1 MIRDDVG
8 VAMGESGELHV
19 ALLGPAQAWRG
30 DREAVIGPAR
40 RQAVLAALV
49 LRGGRLVSYEQLID
63 GVWGDKPPPTGRRV
77 LPSYVY
83 ALRRALDVP
92 SVGQDRSVIRGG
104 PGGYRF
110 AAPVRLDTARLT
122 ELSVG
127 TGRLLDAGDTSGAL
141 AAAEQGL
148 RLFRGEPLAGLP
160 GPYALGERQRLLIE
174 RRSLQKQRL
183 ECLLRLG
190 RGSEVLADLASPEAA
205 PLLDEP
211 VQALRIRALYGMGR
225 QGEALAAYEGL
236 RRRLREELGTAP
248 SAALRDLHAGVLRH
262 DDTAVLGGSATAGGS
277 AFPDAATAS
286 KAPTVD
292 AARRPRAS
300 PPSVSA
306 QARPL
311 RTVNELPGNA
321 GKLIGRVAEVATL
334 TAPAPDDAVMV
345 ATVDGPAGVGKT
357 SLLVHAAWTLRPQHP
372 DGVLF
377 LDLLTHH
384 SPAGDRPLTKRL
396 LQRLLRTLGVADADI
411 PQDRDGLIA
420 AWRDATSGLRL
431 LLVLDDVGSAA
442 QVRPLLPAG
451 PGSRVLVAG
460 RHRLAGLDADRCVT
474 LEPLPT
480 NDSIDLLRRL
490 IGVARSDADPGAVT
504 DLARLCGGLPLALRI
519 AGARL
524 QHRPSW
530 SPAHLAARMA
540 REERRLGELS
550 AGDRSVEA
558 AFSMSY
564 EQLSEPRQRTFRLL
578 GQAPTPEFDA
588 WTPAV
593 MLGVDVDEAEIIL
606 EELYDAS
613 LVLQPSPGRYRLHDL
628 VRVHARKLADARPE
642 EAAQARRRV
651 LELYVQAGRAT
662 SDDGRASD
670 GDPQRFDSARDAAR
684 WLDAAGADL
693 ADVPKYAAAHGE
705 DVLATHLGVALRD
718 YFLHH
723 DRYDEGRTA
732 LTPALHAAERSGDP
746 ALRAQVA
753 ASLGL
758 LDYQQGRHAQG
769 GDWFRQA
776 LKSARESG
784 DETLAA
790 LALTGVA
797 TQDFLQGQHDMVT
810 ATMDEVLPVL
820 KRAGDEWGVSQ
831 ALALRSFSRFMQGAV
846 RTAFA
851 DARAGL
857 AAAESNGR
865 PIPISQRLIGLADGH
880 AALGERAEARAV
892 LLRSEALL
900 QEAGDPLLLALTLTR
915 LGSLAEDLAEA
926 ERRQRQALALHAGI
940 SPRSEPHRTRLEMEI
955 RRRLG
960 QSYAAAGAR
969 VRARR
974 EFCAALAL
982 ERAAEHPDLQEQL
995 RASLAEVDG
1004 E

>member
-1 MIRDDVG
+1 M
-8 VAMGESGELHV
+8 AMGPSEELHV
-19 ALLGPAQAWRG
+19 ALLGPVQAWRG
-30 DREAVIGPAR
+30 DREAVVGPAR

-49 LRGGRLVSYEQLID
+49 LRGGRLVSHEQLID
-63 GVWGDKPPPTGRRV
+63 GVWGDQPPPTGRRV

-92 SVGQDRSVIRGG
+92 GAGQDGSVIRGG
-104 PGGYRF
+104 SGGYRF

-127 TGRLLDAGDTSGAL
+127 TGGLLDAGDTSGAL

-174 RRSLQKQRL
+174 RRSLQQQRL
-183 ECLLRLG
+183 ECLLQLG

-205 PLLDEP
+205 HPLDEP
-211 VQALRIRALYGMGR
+211 VLALRIRALYGTGR

-236 RRRLREELGTAP
+236 RRRLREELGAAP
-248 SAALRDLHAGVLRH
+248 SAALRDLHAAVLRH

-277 AFPDAATAS
+277 VLPDAATAS
-286 KAPTVD
+286 KAPT
-292 AARRPRAS
+292 AAASRRPRAS
-300 PPSVSA
+300 LPPVSA

-321 GKLIGRVAEVATL
+321 GKLIGRVAEVAAL
-334 TAPAPDDAVMV
+334 TAPAPHDAVTV

-396 LQRLLRTLGVADADI
+396 LQRLLRTLGTADADV
-411 PQDRDGLIA
+411 PQDRDDLIA
-420 AWRDATSGLRL
+420 AWRDTTSGLRL

-451 PGSRVLVAG
+451 PGSHVLVAG
-460 RHRLAGLDADRCVT
+460 RRRLTGLDADRCVT

-480 NDSIDLLRRL
+480 TDSIGLLRRL
-490 IGVARSDADPGAVT
+490 IGEARSDADPEAVT

-530 SPAHLAARMA
+530 SPAHLAVRMA
-540 REERRLGELS
+540 RDERRLGELS

-558 AFSMSY
+558 AFHMSY
-564 EQLSEPRQRTFRLL
+564 EQLSEARQRTFRLL
-578 GQAPTPEFDA
+578 GHAPTPEFDA
-588 WTPAV
+588 WTPAA
-593 MLGVDVDEAEIIL
+593 MLGVGVDEAEIVL

-613 LVLQPSPGRYRLHDL
+613 LVLQPGPGRYRLHDL

-642 EAAQARRRV
+642 ETAQACRQA
-651 LELYVQAGRAT
+651 LELYVQAGRLT
-662 SDDGRASD
+662 GDDGRASD
-670 GDPQRFDSARDAAR
+670 GDPPRFDSARDAAR
-684 WLDAAGADL
+684 WLDGAGADL
-693 ADVPKYAAAHGE
+693 ADVPRYAAAHGE
-705 DVLATHLGVALRD
+705 DVLAAQLGVALRD

-732 LTPALHAAERSGDP
+732 LTTALQAAERTGDP
-746 ALRAQVA
+746 ALRVQAA

-769 GDWFRQA
+769 GDWFREA
-776 LKSARESG
+776 LKSARENG
-784 DETLAA
+784 DETMAA
-790 LALTGVA
+790 LPLTGLA
-797 TQDFLQGQHDMVT
+797 IQDFLQGRYDTVT

-820 KRAGDEWGVSQ
+820 ERTDDEWGMSL
-831 ALALRSFSRFMQGAV
+831 ALALRSMSRFVQGEVLAS
-846 RTAFA
+846 FA
-851 DARAGL
+851 DARAAL
-857 AAAESNGR
+857 AAAERNGR
-865 PIPISQRLIGLADGH
+865 PIAVSQRLVSLADGH

-892 LLRSEALL
+892 LLRGEALL
-900 QEAGDPLLLALTLTR
+900 RETGDALLLALTLTR
-915 LGSLAEDLAEA
+915 LGSVAENLAEA
-926 ERRQRQALALHAGI
+926 ERRHREALALHAGI
-940 SPRSEPHRTRLEMEI
+940 SRRSEPHRTRLEMEI

-969 VRARR
+969 ARARR
-974 EFCAALAL
+974 EFRTALAV
-982 ERAAEHPDLQEQL
+982 ERAAEHPELQEEL
-995 RASLAEVDG
+995 RASLAEVDR

>member
-1 MIRDDVG
+1 M
-8 VAMGESGELHV
+8 ATATSEELHV
-19 ALLGPAQAWRG
+19 ALLGPVQAWRD
-30 DREAVIGPAR
+30 DREATIGPAR

-49 LRGGRLVSYEQLID
+49 LRRGRLVSHEQLID
-63 GVWGDKPPPTGRRV
+63 GVWGDRPPPTGRRV

-92 SVGQDRSVIRGG
+92 STGQDRSVIRGG

-110 AAPVRLDTARLT
+110 AAPVRLDTTRLA
-122 ELSVG
+122 ELSAD
-127 TGRLLDAGDTSGAL
+127 TGELLEAGDASGAL

-174 RRSLQKQRL
+174 RRSLQHQRL

-190 RGSEVLADLASPEAA
+190 RGSEVLAELASPEAA
-205 PLLDEP
+205 HPLDEP
-211 VQALRIRALYGMGR
+211 VQALRIRALYGTGR

-236 RRRLREELGTAP
+236 RRRLREELGAAP
-248 SAALRDLHAGVLRH
+248 SAALRDLHAAVLRH
-262 DDTAVLGGSATAGGS
+262 DDTAVLGRSATTGAS
-277 AFPDAATAS
+277 PSPDAATTS
-286 KAPTVD
+286 KART
-292 AARRPRAS
+292 AAASPHPRAQQS
-300 PPSVSA
+300 SVSA
-306 QARPL
+306 SRARPP

-321 GKLIGRVAEVATL
+321 GKLIGRVAEVGAL
-334 TAPAPDDAVMV
+334 TAPAPDDAVTV

-384 SPAGDRPLTKRL
+384 SPAGDRPSTQRL
-396 LQRLLRTLGVADADI
+396 LQRLLRTLGMADADV
-411 PQDRDGLIA
+411 PRDQDGLIA
-420 AWRDATSGLRL
+420 AWRDVTSGLRL

-460 RHRLAGLDADRCVT
+460 RHRLTGLDADRCVT

-480 NDSIDLLRRL
+480 TDAIGLLRRL
-490 IGVARSDADPGAVT
+490 IGAARTDADPEAVT

-530 SPAHLAARMA
+530 SPTHLAARMA

-558 AFSMSY
+558 AFHMSY
-564 EQLSEPRQRTFRLL
+564 EQLSAARQRAFRLL
-578 GQAPTPEFDA
+578 GHAPTPEFDA

-593 MLGVDVDEAEIIL
+593 MLGVAVDEAENVL
-606 EELYDAS
+606 EELYDAN
-613 LVLQPSPGRYRLHDL
+613 LVLQPGPGRYRLHDL

-642 EAAQARRRV
+642 EAAQARRRI
-651 LELYVQAGRAT
+651 LDLYVQAGRLT
-662 SDDGRASD
+662 GDDGRAAD

-684 WLDAAGADL
+684 WLDQAGAAL
-693 ADVPKYAAAHGE
+693 TDVPAYAAAHGE
-705 DVLATHLGVALRD
+705 DVLAAQLGVALRD

-723 DRYDEGRTA
+723 GRYDEGRAALTTA
-732 LTPALHAAERSGDP
+732 LRAAERSADP
-746 ALRAQVA
+746 RLPVLVA

-758 LDYQQGRHAQG
+758 LDYQQGRYTQG
-769 GDWFRQA
+769 CDWFRQA
-776 LKSARESG
+776 LESARENG
-784 DETLAA
+784 DATLAA
-790 LALTGVA
+790 LPRTGLAV
-797 TQDFLQGQHDMVT
+797 QDLLRGRYDAVT
-810 ATMDEVLPVL
+810 ATLDEVVPVL
-820 KRAGDEWGVSQ
+820 RQADDAWGVSM
-831 ALALRSFSRFMQGAV
+831 ALALRSMSRAAQGDLA
-846 RTAFA
+846 AALA
-851 DARAGL
+851 DARSAL
-857 AAAESNGR
+857 AAAERNGR
-865 PIPISQRLIGLADGH
+865 PIPVSQHLVALADGH
-880 AALGERAEARAV
+880 AALGERKEARAA

-900 QEAGDPLLLALTLTR
+900 REAGDALLLALTLTR
-915 LGSLAEDLAEA
+915 LGSVAEDLAEA
-926 ERRQRQALALHAGI
+926 ERRHHQALALHAGI
-940 SPRSEPHRTRLEMEI
+940 SQRSEPHRTRLEMEI

-960 QSYAAAGAR
+960 LSYAAAGAR

-974 EFCAALAL
+974 EFRAALAL
-982 ERAAEHPDLQEQL
+982 ERAAEHPELREQL
-995 RASLAEVDG
+995 GTALAEVEG

>member
-1 MIRDDVG
+1 M
-8 VAMGESGELHV
+8 
-19 ALLGPAQAWRG
+19 LGPVQVWRG
-30 DREAVIGPAR
+30 DREAAIGPVR

-49 LRGGRLVSYEQLID
+49 LRGSRLVSYEQLID

-92 SVGQDRSVIRGG
+92 SVGQDGSVIRGG
-104 PGGYRF
+104 SGGYRF

-141 AAAEQGL
+141 ADAEQGL

-160 GPYALGERQRLLIE
+160 GPYASGERQRLLVE

-205 PLLDEP
+205 PPLDEP
-211 VQALRIRALYGMGR
+211 VQALKIRALYGMGR

-236 RRRLREELGTAP
+236 RRRLREELGAAP
-248 SAALRDLHAGVLRH
+248 SAALRELHAAVLRH
-262 DDTAVLGGSATAGGS
+262 DDKAVIGGSGTNGGSGTSGGSASPGAG
-277 AFPDAATAS
+277 TAS
-286 KAPTVD
+286 KASTVD
-292 AARRPRAS
+292 AAWRPRAA
-300 PPSVSA
+300 PPSVSVSVSA
-306 QARPL
+306 QARSP

-321 GKLIGRVAEVATL
+321 GKLMGRGAEVATL
-334 TAPAPDDAVMV
+334 TAPAPDDGVMV

-384 SPAGDRPLTKRL
+384 SPAGDRPMTKRL
-396 LQRLLRTLGVADADI
+396 LQRLLRTLGTADADI

-420 AWRDATSGLRL
+420 AWRDVTSGRRL

-460 RHRLAGLDADRCVT
+460 RHRLTGLDADRCVT

-480 NDSIDLLRRL
+480 NDSIWLLRRL
-490 IGVARSDADPGAVT
+490 IGGARSDADPEAVK

-530 SPAHLAARMA
+530 TPAHLAARMA

-558 AFSMSY
+558 AFHMSY
-564 EQLSEPRQRTFRLL
+564 EQLNQARQRAFRLL
-578 GQAPTPEFDA
+578 GHAPTPEFDA

-593 MLGVDVDEAEIIL
+593 MLGVGVDEAEIVL

-613 LVLQPSPGRYRLHDL
+613 LVLQPGPGRYRLHDL
-628 VRVHARKLADARPE
+628 VRVHARKLADVRPE
-642 EAAQARRRV
+642 EAAQARRRA
-651 LELYVQAGRAT
+651 LELYVQAGRLT

-684 WLDAAGADL
+684 WLDAVGADL
-693 ADVPKYAAAHGE
+693 ADVPRYAAAHGE
-705 DVLATHLGVALRD
+705 DVLAAELGVALRD

-732 LTPALHAAERSGDP
+732 LKSALRAAERSGDP

-758 LDYQQGRHAQG
+758 LDYQQGRLAEG

-776 LKSARESG
+776 LKSAREIG
-784 DETLAA
+784 DETLVA
-790 LALTGVA
+790 LALTGLA
-797 TQDFLQGQHDMVT
+797 TQDFLQGQYDTVT
-810 ATMDEVLPVL
+810 ATMDEVLPAL
-820 KRAGDEWGVSQ
+820 KRANDAWGESL
-831 ALALRSFSRFMQGAV
+831 ALALRSMSRFTQGEV

-857 AAAESNGR
+857 AAAERNGR

-880 AALGERAEARAV
+880 EALGERAEARAV

-900 QEAGDPLLLALTLTR
+900 REAGDPLLLALTLTR
-915 LGSLAEDLAEA
+915 LGSIAEDLGEA
-926 ERRQRQALALHAGI
+926 ERRHRQALELHAGI
-940 SPRSEPHRTRLEMEI
+940 SRRSEPHRTRLEMEI

-960 QSYAAAGAR
+960 QSYAQAGAR

-974 EFCAALAL
+974 QFCAALAL
-982 ERAAEHPDLQEQL
+982 ERAAEHPELREQL

>member
-1 MIRDDVG
+1 M
-8 VAMGESGELHV
+8 
-19 ALLGPAQAWRG
+19 
-30 DREAVIGPAR
+30 
-40 RQAVLAALV
+40 LAALL
-49 LRGGRLVSYEQLID
+49 LRGGRLVSHEQLID
-63 GVWGDKPPPTGRRV
+63 GVWGDQPPPTGRRV

-92 SVGQDRSVIRGG
+92 GAGRDRSVIRGG
-104 PGGYRF
+104 SGGYRF
-110 AAPVRLDTARLT
+110 TAPVRLDTARLT
-122 ELSVG
+122 ELAMG
-127 TGRLLDAGDTSGAL
+127 TGGLLDAGDTSGAL

-160 GPYALGERQRLLIE
+160 GPYALGERQRLLIK
-174 RRSLQKQRL
+174 RRSLQQQRL
-183 ECLLRLG
+183 ECLLQLG

-205 PLLDEP
+205 HPLDEP
-211 VQALRIRALYGMGR
+211 VLALRIRALYGTGR

-236 RRRLREELGTAP
+236 RRRLREELGAAP
-248 SAALRDLHAGVLRH
+248 SAALRDLHAAVLRH

-277 AFPDAATAS
+277 AFPDAAPAS
-286 KAPTVD
+286 KAST
-292 AARRPRAS
+292 AAASRRPRAS
-300 PPSVSA
+300 PVSA

-321 GKLIGRVAEVATL
+321 GKLIGRLAEVAAL
-334 TAPAPDDAVMV
+334 TAPALHDAVTV

-396 LQRLLRTLGVADADI
+396 LQRLLRTLGTADADV
-411 PQDRDGLIA
+411 PQDRDDLIA

-451 PGSRVLVAG
+451 PGSHVLVAG
-460 RHRLAGLDADRCVT
+460 RRRLTGLDADRCVT

-480 NDSIDLLRRL
+480 TDSIGLLRRL
-490 IGVARSDADPGAVT
+490 IGEARTDAAPEAVA

-558 AFSMSY
+558 AFHMSY
-564 EQLSEPRQRTFRLL
+564 EQLRPARQRAFRLL
-578 GQAPTPEFDA
+578 GHAPTPEFDA

-593 MLGVDVDEAEIIL
+593 MLGLGVDEAEIIL

-613 LVLQPSPGRYRLHDL
+613 LVLQPGPGRYRLHDL
-628 VRVHARKLADARPE
+628 VRVHARKLADALPE
-642 EAAQARRRV
+642 ETAQARRQV
-651 LELYVQAGRAT
+651 LELYVQAGRLT
-662 SDDGRASD
+662 GDDGRASD

-684 WLDAAGADL
+684 WLDKAGADL
-693 ADVPKYAAAHGE
+693 ADVPRYAAAHGE
-705 DVLATHLGVALRD
+705 DVLATQLAVALRD

-732 LTPALHAAERSGDP
+732 LTTALRAAERSGDP
-746 ALRAQVA
+746 ALRVLTAV
-753 ASLGL
+753 SLGL
-758 LDYQQGRHAQG
+758 LDYQQGRHAPG

-776 LKSARESG
+776 LKCARENG
-784 DETLAA
+784 DESMAA
-790 LALTGVA
+790 LPLTGLA
-797 TQDFLQGQHDMVT
+797 IQDYLQGRYDTVT

-820 KRAGDEWGVSQ
+820 KRADDEWGVSL
-831 ALALRSFSRFMQGAV
+831 ALALRSMSRFMQGEV
-846 RTAFA
+846 LTSFA
-851 DARAGL
+851 DARAAL
-857 AAAESNGR
+857 AAAERNGR
-865 PIPISQRLIGLADGH
+865 PIPVSQRLVSLADGH
-880 AALGERAEARAV
+880 AALGDRAEARAV

-900 QEAGDPLLLALTLTR
+900 REAGDALLLALTLTR
-915 LGSLAEDLAEA
+915 LGSVAEDLAEA
-926 ERRQRQALALHAGI
+926 QLRHRQALALHAGI
-940 SPRSEPHRTRLEMEI
+940 SRRSEPHRTRLEMEI

-969 VRARR
+969 ARARR
-974 EFCAALAL
+974 EFRTALAV
-982 ERAAEHPDLQEQL
+982 ERAAEHPELQEKL
-995 RASLAEVDG
+995 RAALAEVDR

>member
-1 MIRDDVG
+1 
-8 VAMGESGELHV
+8 
-19 ALLGPAQAWRG
+19 
-30 DREAVIGPAR
+30 
-40 RQAVLAALV
+40 
-49 LRGGRLVSYEQLID
+49 
-63 GVWGDKPPPTGRRV
+63 
-77 LPSYVY
+77 
-83 ALRRALDVP
+83 
-92 SVGQDRSVIRGG
+92 
-104 PGGYRF
+104 
-110 AAPVRLDTARLT
+110 
-122 ELSVG
+122 
-127 TGRLLDAGDTSGAL
+127 
-141 AAAEQGL
+141 
-148 RLFRGEPLAGLP
+148 
-160 GPYALGERQRLLIE
+160 
-174 RRSLQKQRL
+174 
-183 ECLLRLG
+183 
-190 RGSEVLADLASPEAA
+190 
-205 PLLDEP
+205 
-211 VQALRIRALYGMGR
+211 
-225 QGEALAAYEGL
+225 
-236 RRRLREELGTAP
+236 
-248 SAALRDLHAGVLRH
+248 
-262 DDTAVLGGSATAGGS
+262 
-277 AFPDAATAS
+277 
-286 KAPTVD
+286 
-292 AARRPRAS
+292 
-300 PPSVSA
+300 
-306 QARPL
+306 
-311 RTVNELPGNA
+311 
-321 GKLIGRVAEVATL
+321 
-334 TAPAPDDAVMV
+334 
-345 ATVDGPAGVGKT
+345 
-357 SLLVHAAWTLRPQHP
+357 
-372 DGVLF
+372 
-377 LDLLTHH
+377 
-384 SPAGDRPLTKRL
+384 
-396 LQRLLRTLGVADADI
+396 
-411 PQDRDGLIA
+411 
-420 AWRDATSGLRL
+420 
-431 LLVLDDVGSAA
+431 
-442 QVRPLLPAG
+442 
-451 PGSRVLVAG
+451 
-460 RHRLAGLDADRCVT
+460 
-474 LEPLPT
+474 
-480 NDSIDLLRRL
+480 
-490 IGVARSDADPGAVT
+490 
-504 DLARLCGGLPLALRI
+504 
-519 AGARL
+519 
-524 QHRPSW
+524 
-530 SPAHLAARMA
+530 
-540 REERRLGELS
+540 
-550 AGDRSVEA
+550 
-558 AFSMSY
+558 
-564 EQLSEPRQRTFRLL
+564 
-578 GQAPTPEFDA
+578 
-588 WTPAV
+588 

-732 LTPALHAAERSGDP
+732 LTPLHAAERSGDP

-900 QEAGDPLLLALTLTR
+900 QG
-915 LGSLAEDLAEA
+915 
-926 ERRQRQALALHAGI
+926 RR
-940 SPRSEPHRTRLEMEI
+940 S
-955 RRRLG
+955 
-960 QSYAAAGAR
+960 AAAGLDVDAAGIAR
-969 VRARR
+969 GGPCGGGTPPTPGTGTARR
-974 EFCAALAL
+974 HLAAFGAAPHTTRDGDPAPPGPVVRGGRSAGAGPTGVLCGTGPGTSGGTPGSARAVAGFAGGSGRGVSRRHRPGALAQFPML
-982 ERAAEHPDLQEQL
+982 VSPRGGSTMFATGWDSTSYGMP
-995 RASLAEVDG
+995 DG